1 MKSISSRSPKNIYRA
16 EIHYFPALD
25 FGSVE
30 SAGAMTLEAIKTLAS
45 EMVTLRKSSG
55 YKGKD
60 VVAIIENK
68 ASYPSFDWVKVES
81 WTVEI

>member
-16 EIHYFPALD
+16 VINYFPALD

-30 SAGAMTLEAIKTLAS
+30 SVGAMTLESLKALTS
-45 EMVTLRKSSG
+45 ERVKLRESSG
-55 YKGKD
+55 YKGKA
-60 VVAIIENK
+60 VVVISENK
-68 ASYPSFDWVKVES
+68 ASYPSFDWVEVES